1 MPKERLVVIL
11 GPTATGKSYCGIEL
25 AKRFRGE
32 IVSGDS
38 MLVYRQMNIGTAKP
52 SAEELQMV
60 PHHLVNILPPDA
72 SYSVADFQQQA
83 AKLIHQIT
91 LRGNL
96 PILVG
101 GTGLYIKALLED
113 YRFSSVEEN
122 PELRHRLEMYALE
135 QGTDKLFDWLRKE
148 DPAAAARLHPNDVRR
163 VVRALETALSG
174 DSVSQERQ
182 HELKYDAEVFGL
194 SMERCFLYERI
205 NLRVDRMIEE
215 GLEEEV
221 RSLLNAGIPTD
232 CLSMKSLGYRQ
243 MAEYLKGQCD
253 FATAVDNIKKE
264 TRHFAKRQIT
274 WYKKMPYIRWFTVNR
289 DVNYKNIVA
298 DMADILEKKGKR
310 L

>member
-1 MPKERLVVIL
+1 MPKEKLVVIL

-25 AKRFRGE
+25 AKRFHGE
-32 IVSGDS
+32 IISGDS

-52 SAEELQMV
+52 SEEELKTV

-83 AKLIHQIT
+83 AETVTGIT
-91 LRGNL
+91 ERGNL

-113 YRFSSVEEN
+113 YRFSGVEEN
-122 PELRHRLEMYALE
+122 PALRLKLETFAAKE
-135 QGTDKLFDWLRKE
+135 GNGKLFEWLRRE
-148 DPAAAARLHPNDVRR
+148 DPEAAARLHPNDVRR
-163 VVRALETALSG
+163 VIRALEAALSG
-174 DSVSQERQ
+174 DKVSQAKQ
-182 HELKYDAEVFGL
+182 NELKYEATVFGL
-194 SMERCFLYERI
+194 SMERDFLYERI
-205 NLRVDRMIEE
+205 NCRVDRMLQD

-221 RSLLNAGIPTD
+221 RSLLEAGVPTN

-243 MAEYLKGQCD
+243 MAEYLTGRCS
-253 FATAVDNIKKE
+253 FAAAVDNIKKG

-274 WYKKMPYIRWFTVNR
+274 WYKKMPYIHWFTVDKNL
-289 DVNYKNIVA
+289 NYEKIVT
-298 DMADILEKKGKR
+298 DMADTLVKKIKR

>member
-122 PELRHRLEMYALE
+122 PELRHRLETYAQE
-135 QGTDKLFDWLRKE
+135 QGTAKLFDWLRKE

-174 DSVSQERQ
+174 DSVSQEKQ

-205 NLRVDRMIEE
+205 NLRVDRMIKE

>member
-25 AKRFRGE
+25 ARRFRGE
-32 IVSGDS
+32 IISGDS

-52 SAEELQMV
+52 SEEELHTV

-72 SYSVADFQQQA
+72 SYSVADFQQQSTE
-83 AKLIHQIT
+83 LVHQIT
-91 LRGNL
+91 QRGNL

-122 PELRHRLEMYALE
+122 PELRQRLETYARE
-135 QGTDKLFDWLRKE
+135 QGTAKLFDWLRKK
-148 DPAAAARLHPNDVRR
+148 DPTAAARLHPNDVRR

-174 DSVSQERQ
+174 DRVSQEKQ
-182 HELKYDAEVFGL
+182 HELKYDAMVFGL
-194 SMERCFLYERI
+194 SMERGFLYERI
-205 NLRVDRMIEE
+205 NLRVDRMLEA

-221 RSLLNAGIPTD
+221 RTLLNVGVPTG

-243 MAEYLKGQCD
+243 MAEYLSGQCD
-253 FATAVDNIKKE
+253 FATAVDNIKKG

-274 WYKKMPYIRWFTVNR
+274 WYKKMQYIHWFTVDR
-289 DVNYKNIVA
+289 SLNYEKIVA
-298 DMADILEKKGKR
+298 DMADILEKNVKR
-310 L
+310 M

>member
-122 PELRHRLEMYALE
+122 PELRHRLEMYAQE

>member
-25 AKRFRGE
+25 ARRFRGE
-32 IVSGDS
+32 IISGDS

-52 SAEELQMV
+52 SEEELHTV

-72 SYSVADFQQQA
+72 SYSVADFQQQSTE
-83 AKLIHQIT
+83 LVHQIT
-91 LRGNL
+91 QRGNL

-122 PELRHRLEMYALE
+122 PELRQRLETYARE
-135 QGTDKLFDWLRKE
+135 QGTAKLFDWLRKE
-148 DPAAAARLHPNDVRR
+148 DPTAAARLHPNDVRR

-174 DSVSQERQ
+174 DRVSQEKQ
-182 HELKYDAEVFGL
+182 HELKYDATVFGL
-194 SMERCFLYERI
+194 SMERGFLYERI
-205 NLRVDRMIEE
+205 NLRVDRMLEA

-221 RSLLNAGIPTD
+221 RTLLNVGVPTG

-243 MAEYLKGQCD
+243 MAEYLSGQCD
-253 FATAVDNIKKE
+253 FATAVDNIKKG

-274 WYKKMPYIRWFTVNR
+274 WYKKMPYIHWFPVDR
-289 DVNYKNIVA
+289 DLNYEKIVT
-298 DMADILEKKGKR
+298 DMADILEKKVKR
-310 L
+310 M

>member
-1 MPKERLVVIL
+1 MSKEKLVVIL
-11 GPTATGKSYCGIEL
+11 GPTATGKSYCGIDL
-25 AKRFRGE
+25 ARRFRGE
-32 IVSGDS
+32 IISGDS

-52 SAEELQMV
+52 SEEDLHTV
-60 PHHLVNILPPDA
+60 PHHLVNILSPDA

-83 AKLIHQIT
+83 AKLVHQIT

-122 PELRHRLEMYALE
+122 PELRHRLEMYAQE
-135 QGTDKLFDWLRKE
+135 QGTAKLFDWLRKE

-243 MAEYLKGQCD
+243 MAEYLKGQCG

>member
-1 MPKERLVVIL
+1 MSKEKLVVIL
-11 GPTATGKSYCGIEL
+11 GPTATGKSYCGIDL
-25 AKRFRGE
+25 ARRFRGE
-32 IVSGDS
+32 IISGDS

-52 SAEELQMV
+52 SEEELHTV

-83 AKLIHQIT
+83 AKLVHQIT

-96 PILVG
+96 PFLVG

-122 PELRHRLEMYALE
+122 PELRHRLETYAQE
-135 QGTDKLFDWLRKE
+135 QGTAKLFDWLRKE

-174 DSVSQERQ
+174 DRVSQERQ

-243 MAEYLKGQCD
+243 IAEYLKGQCD

-274 WYKKMPYIRWFTVNR
+274 WYKKMPYIHWFTVDR
-289 DVNYKNIVA
+289 TLNYEKIVA
-298 DMADILEKKGKR
+298 EMADILEKKGKR

>member
-1 MPKERLVVIL
+1 MPKEKLVVVL

-25 AKRFRGE
+25 AKRFHGE
-32 IVSGDS
+32 IISGDS

-52 SAEELQMV
+52 SAEELQTV

-83 AKLIHQIT
+83 AETISAVLE
-91 LRGNL
+91 RGNL

-113 YRFSSVEEN
+113 YQFSEVEKR
-122 PELRHRLEMYALE
+122 PELRQQLEAFASG
-135 QGTDKLFDWLRKE
+135 QGNDQLFDWLKRE
-148 DPAAAARLHPNDVRR
+148 DPKAAARLHPNDVRR

-174 DSVSQERQ
+174 DRVSQTKQ
-182 HELKYDAEVFGL
+182 NELKYDAMVFGL
-194 SMERCFLYERI
+194 SMDRDYLYERI
-205 NLRVDRMIEE
+205 NRRVDRMLED

-221 RSLLNAGIPTD
+221 RSLLKAGVPTD

-243 MAEYLKGQCD
+243 MAEYLTGQCD
-253 FATAVDNIKKE
+253 FVTAVDNIKKG

-274 WYKKMPYIRWFTVNR
+274 WYKKMPYIHWFTVDRNL
-289 DVNYKNIVA
+289 NYEKIVT
-298 DMADILEKKGKR
+298 DMAETLVKSGKR
-310 L
+310 M

>member
-1 MPKERLVVIL
+1 MPKEKLVVIL
-11 GPTATGKSYCGIEL
+11 GPTATGKSYCGIKL
-25 AKRFRGE
+25 ARRFSGE
-32 IVSGDS
+32 IISGDS

-52 SAEELQMV
+52 SEEELHAV

-83 AKLIHQIT
+83 AELVHEIT
-91 LRGNL
+91 QRGNL

-122 PELRHRLEMYALE
+122 PELRNRLETYARE
-135 QGTDKLFDWLRKE
+135 QGTGRLFDWLRRE
-148 DPAAAARLHPNDVRR
+148 DPAAASRLHPNDVRR

-174 DSVSQERQ
+174 DRVSQEKQ
-182 HELKYDAEVFGL
+182 NGLKYDAAVFGL
-194 SMERCFLYERI
+194 SMERDLLYERI
-205 NLRVDRMIEE
+205 NLRVDRMLEE

-221 RSLLNAGIPTD
+221 RALLKAGVPAD

-243 MAEYLKGQCD
+243 IAEYLTGQCD

-274 WYKKMPYIRWFTVNR
+274 WYKKMPYIRWFTVTRNGNH
-289 DVNYKNIVA
+289 DKIVA
-298 DMADILEKKGKR
+298 EMADALEKYIKR
-310 L
+310 M

>member
-83 AKLIHQIT
+83 ANLIHQIT
-91 LRGNL
+91 LRGNV

-113 YRFSSVEEN
+113 YRFSSVEEK
-122 PELRHRLEMYALE
+122 PELRHRLEMYAQE
-135 QGTDKLFDWLRKE
+135 QGTDKLFDWLSKE

-289 DVNYKNIVA
+289 DVNHKNIVA
-298 DMADILEKKGKR
+298 DMADILEKKDKR

>member
-1 MPKERLVVIL
+1 MPKEKLVVIL

-25 AKRFRGE
+25 ARRFRGE
-32 IVSGDS
+32 IISGDS

-52 SAEELQMV
+52 SPEELQAA

-83 AKLIHQIT
+83 AEAIT
-91 LRGNL
+91 GITARGNL

-113 YRFSSVEEN
+113 YQFSEVEGN
-122 PELRHRLEMYALE
+122 PELRRQLETFASE
-135 QGTDKLFDWLRKE
+135 QGAGKLFERLRRE
-148 DPAAAARLHPNDVRR
+148 DPEAAARLHPNDVRR

-174 DSVSQERQ
+174 DRVSQEKQ
-182 HELKYDAEVFGL
+182 KELKYDATVFGL
-194 SMERCFLYERI
+194 SMDRDFLYERI
-205 NLRVDRMIEE
+205 NRRVDLMLEA

-221 RSLLNAGIPTD
+221 RALLKAGVPAD

-243 MAEYLKGQCD
+243 MAEYLRGQCD
-253 FATAVDNIKKE
+253 FATAVDNIKKG

-274 WYKKMPYIRWFTVNR
+274 WYKKMPYIHWFTVGK
-289 DVNYKNIVA
+289 DLNYEKIVT
-298 DMADILEKKGKR
+298 DMADALVLSAKR